1 MLPARERGESFA
13 EYMGWAAKI
22 ANPFARAP
30 EENRA
35 GSPATLPEQRVG
47 SGAVRGGLAAVGG
60 HPRDFR
66 FEQGDAFVEFGLRVG
81 AEILG
86 REVRCRVS
94 FGARAIGFFHLV
106 APSGRSGLLSI
117 GKAGIWRSHVVNAT
131 SIRGIAVMVAGS
143 GNTLPE
149 SMTAIVF
156 DTPGAPDVLAPG
168 TVPLP
173 RLRPDDVLIKVA
185 YAGVNRPDC
194 LQRAG
199 AYPPPPGASP
209 LLGLEVSGEIV
220 AVGTEVP
227 REMIGQFVA
236 ALTPGGGY
244 AEYCAAH
251 WQHTLPVPEGMLLSE
266 AAALPE
272 TLFTVWHNLFER
284 GLARDG
290 ESVLIHGGTSGI
302 GTTAIMLAKAFGM
315 QVIVTCGDTAKCAA
329 ATRIGADLAI
339 NYREADF
346 VEAVLAHTG
355 GKGVNVVLD
364 MVSGDYV
371 PRNLKCLAEDGRHV
385 TIAVLGGAK
394 ADINM
399 AVVMMRRLTLTGS
412 TLRPRSDSF
421 KAALAD
427 EIADNAWP
435 LFCDGELSPVMD
447 MTFPLAEAAAAH
459 ARMEAGAHVGKIVL
473 EVAGG

>member
-1 MLPARERGESFA
+1 MMARDV
-13 EYMGWAAKI
+13 
-22 ANPFARAP
+22 
-30 EENRA
+30 A
-35 GSPATLPEQRVG
+35 GLPENMQ
-47 SGAVRGGLAAVGG
+47 AIAFNAPGG
-60 HPRDFR
+60 
-66 FEQGDAFVEFGLRVG
+66 
-81 AEILG
+81 
-86 REVRCRVS
+86 
-94 FGARAIGFFHLV
+94 
-106 APSGRSGLLSI
+106 
-117 GKAGIWRSHVVNAT
+117 
-131 SIRGIAVMVAGS
+131 
-143 GNTLPE
+143 
-149 SMTAIVF
+149 
-156 DTPGAPDVLAPG
+156 PDVLRPE

-173 RLRPDDVLIKVA
+173 RLRPDDVLIRVA

-244 AEYCAAH
+244 AQYCAAH
-251 WQHTLPVPEGMLLSE
+251 WQHCLPVPDGMLLAE

-302 GTTAIMLAKAFGM
+302 GTMAIMLAKAFGM
-315 QVIVTCGDTAKCAA
+315 QVIVTCGDSAKCDA

-339 NYREADF
+339 NYRETDY
-346 VEAVLAHTG
+346 VEAVLAHTL

-371 PRNLKCLAEDGRHV
+371 ARNLKCLAEDGRHV

-399 AVVMMRRLTLTGS
+399 AAVMMKRLTLTGS
-412 TLRPRSDSF
+412 TLRPRSDGF

-435 LFCDGELSPVMD
+435 LFADGELSPVMD

-459 ARMEAGAHVGKIVL
+459 ARMEAGEHVGKIVL
-473 EVAGG
+473 EVSGG